1 MSGPWAKYQGAAP
14 AAPAAV
20 TQGPWA
26 KYKPAGPGGFDQ
38 AVTGFM
44 ANLNR
49 GLGIGD
55 EMAAGADTARKVLT
69 GEAGLGDVPDAF
81 KASMAHQRLIED
93 QYNQQHPHL
102 SALARGTGMAATA
115 VLPAGQVAQGGRLMN
130 AARGAT
136 SAAVGAAGYGL
147 ADRGTVAE
155 RVAAAKSSATN
166 PLVLAIGAGA
176 GALAP
181 AVGAARDPARVTP
194 AQVLAAEGVPLT
206 PGQRLGGIVKNTEDL
221 AQRAPILG
229 QAIRGA
235 RQRSVEG
242 LNAAV
247 ANRALAP
254 IGQRLPGNI
263 PPGHDAVGYV
273 SDALGQAYDDAAAMV
288 PQVHVDDAFGQALA
302 AIGQRA
308 NELPPG
314 IGEQF
319 QNIVQN
325 RLNSRLGNGPLTGPQ
340 MRQVQSE
347 LGYLASQQ
355 SGSGDAAQR
364 ALGDMLDDASGEI
377 GGLIGRNNPEAGDL
391 IQRANQGWANF
402 SRLRNAASR
411 AKGGVATPGQLA
423 QAVRMGDRS
432 VGKGAVARG
441 DALMQDL
448 TDAASRVMPDAYG
461 NPGTADA
468 ASMMGLLTTAVVKP
482 HVGIPAA
489 AGLAAASVPYRLMG
503 RRPVVPQGEINL
515 SAGAIDQRGQELA
528 RLARAVGLYGGATAA
543 QGASTQ

>member
-1 MSGPWAKYQGAAP
+1 MSGPWAKYGGGQP
-14 AAPAAV
+14 AAP
-20 TQGPWA
+20 QGPWA
-26 KYKPAGPGGFDQ
+26 KYKPTGPMSFSQ
-38 AVTGFM
+38 AVTGAM

-49 GLGIGD
+49 GLGVGD
-55 EMAAGADTARKVLT
+55 EMAAGIDTARKVVT
-69 GEAGLGDVPDAF
+69 GEAGLSDVPDAF
-81 KASMAHQRLIED
+81 KASMAHQRAIED
-93 QYNQQHPHL
+93 QYAREHPHL
-102 SALARGTGMAATA
+102 AALARGTGMAATA
-115 VLPAGQVAQGGRLMN
+115 AVPAGQVAQGGRVMN
-130 AARGAT
+130 AARGAV

-147 ADRGTVAE
+147 ADRGSVAD
-155 RVAAAKSSATN
+155 RVSAAKSSATN
-166 PLVLAIGAGA
+166 PLVLALGAGA
-176 GALAP
+176 GAIAP
-181 AVGAARDPARVTP
+181 TVAAARDPARTTP

-206 PGQRLGGIVKNTEDL
+206 PGQRIGGIVKNAEDL

-235 RQRSVEG
+235 RQRSVQG

-254 IGQRLPGNI
+254 IGQRLPGNVA
-263 PPGHDAVGYV
+263 PGHDAVGYV

-288 PQVHVDDAFGQALA
+288 PQVQVDDQFGQALE

-308 NELPPG
+308 RELPPG

-355 SGSGDAAQR
+355 AGSGDAAQR
-364 ALGDMLDDASGEI
+364 ALGDMLDDTAGEV

-391 IQRANQGWANF
+391 INRANEGWANF
-402 SRLRNAASR
+402 TRLRNAASR

-448 TDAASRVMPDAYG
+448 TDAASQVMPDAYG

-468 ASMMGLLTTAVVKP
+468 AGWGALGMGLATAPAHTV
-482 HVGIPAA
+482 PAA
-489 AGLAAASVPYRLMG
+489 AGLTAASVPYLLMG
-503 RRPVVPQGEINL
+503 RRPVVPPGEINL

-528 RLARAVGLYGGATAA
+528 RLARAVGLYGGATVA